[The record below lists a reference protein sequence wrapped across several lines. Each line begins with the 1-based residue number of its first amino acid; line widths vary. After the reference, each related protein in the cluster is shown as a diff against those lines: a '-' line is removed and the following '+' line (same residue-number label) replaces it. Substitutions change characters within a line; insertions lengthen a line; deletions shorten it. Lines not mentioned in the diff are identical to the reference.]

1 MRNNIINRLMIF
13 GLIAGLV
20 MMAASSCEKESA
32 LTVVKPAIS
41 ITSSDILFGPDG
53 GEGNIGFE
61 CDDQVTAYSEQ
72 PWCAVSVDGK
82 TVSVTAEPY
91 DDLENRYSSIILKSG
106 ADSIRVVA
114 QQNGVVMYADVPES
128 YALSDDGDEISFT
141 VTSNRDVKVKSS
153 SAWIRCV
160 ASGRN
165 VTVTVRKND
174 EGHVRTGWFAYS
186 SGNVADTVKVSQAS
200 VADLY
205 GNYRL
210 MGYSS
215 NNSLVYL
222 PASISAGEA
231 ENELL
236 VTCTPQGNS
245 WQFKAMFDP
254 QTHKVVVANG
264 NDTGM
269 WAVQGINFHI
279 FLCMLSSRNNT
290 FNWDSGLSCELGI
303 EYDETTR
310 TTRMDLLPFAYDNG
324 AGETVFD
331 SWVFAAFQNVD
342 PETGLPKGAASAYPA
357 ILYTPYFQ
365 SL

>member
-1 MRNNIINRLMIF
+1 MRNNMTDRLMIF

-20 MMAASSCEKESA
+20 MLAATSCEKESA
-32 LTVVKPAIS
+32 VTVDKPAIS
-41 ITSSDILFGPDG
+41 ITSSDVLFGPDG
-53 GEGNIGFE
+53 GEGAIGFE
-61 CDDQVTAYSEQ
+61 CDAEVTAYSEQ
-72 PWCAVSVDGK
+72 PWCAVSVDGT
-82 TVSVTAEPY
+82 TVSVKAEAY

-106 ADSIRVVA
+106 TDSIRVVA

-141 VTSNRDVKVKSS
+141 VTSNKDVKVKSS

-160 ASGRN
+160 ASGKN

-186 SGNVADTVKVSQAS
+186 SGNVADTVRISQAS
-200 VADLY
+200 VEDIY

-215 NNSLVYL
+215 TNSLVYL
-222 PASISAGEA
+222 PASISAGDV
-231 ENELL
+231 ENEIT

-254 QTHKVVVANG
+254 QTHRIVIGNG
-264 NDTGM
+264 QDTGT
-269 WAVQGINFHI
+269 WTVQNINFHI

-290 FNWDSGLSCELGI
+290 FNWSSELSCELGI
-303 EYDETTR
+303 EYDETAR
-310 TTRMDLLPFAYDNG
+310 TTRMDVLPVIYDNG
-324 AGETVFD
+324 TGETVFD

-342 PETGLPKGAASAYPA
+342 SETGLPKGAASAYPA